1 MSAFFPAPTPA
12 PAPPTKR
19 RASTRPAAVAT
30 APAAAPARKKR
41 RRWRHDFPRLHPH
54 VLPDCTPVF
63 RFIKAHALAHLTPD
77 NPRLALVISTSP
89 QLRGRSPSLSRPFL
103 SSLFLSLSLSASLCL
118 PACLSVS
125 VSACLFCV
133 CACARPPCVRLI
145 FDI

>member
-41 RRWRHDFPRLHPH
+41 RRWCHDFPRLHPH

-77 NPRLALVISTSP
+77 NPRLALVLSTSP

-103 SSLFLSLSLSASLCL
+103 SSLFLCLSLTLSLPLSACLPVCLSLCL
-118 PACLSVS
+118 RGFSV
-125 VSACLFCV
+125 
-133 CACARPPCVRLI
+133 CVRARAPRACV
-145 FDI
+145 

>member
-41 RRWRHDFPRLHPH
+41 RRWCHDFPRLHPH

-118 PACLSVS
+118 PVSVCLSLCLPVFS
-125 VSACLFCV
+125 V
-133 CACARPPCVRLI
+133 CVRARAPRACV
-145 FDI
+145 

>member
-41 RRWRHDFPRLHPH
+41 RRWCHDFPRLHPH

-103 SSLFLSLSLSASLCL
+103 SSLFLSLSLSLPLSACLPVCLSLCL
-118 PACLSVS
+118 RVFSV
-125 VSACLFCV
+125 
-133 CACARPPCVRLI
+133 CVRARAPRACV
-145 FDI
+145 